1 MKRQLVAVG
10 IVVLIIGSVGVYLFL
25 FPMGSSFH
33 YEKTGTADNVEYR
46 VGVRN
51 IRDCEINVSFVD
63 DNDLLYSLDIEMYGF
78 SSSTVFYL
86 YEDATSVLLNYYTGP
101 SRAEWTG
108 EETRIKSLS
117 IALGTGKA
125 YNIIMAG
132 TNLTASIT
140 YSNGALIGQSTYLH
154 YLAVESSAVF
164 TYDGYDVDVTTLE
177 VDNDPVRLDA
187 NLGGQG
193 DFRLTSAVVDIDLPY
208 FYFGDVDIVADDIT
222 VSASGWNKSAV
233 VDSYSTEDVDG
244 IPPEVFVDIF
254 SSEFNAT
261 LVRSMT
267 P

>member
-10 IVVLIIGSVGVYLFL
+10 ILVLIIGSVGVYLFL

-33 YEKTGTADNVEYR
+33 YENTGTADNAEYR

-63 DNDLLYSLDIEMYGF
+63 DDDLLYSFDIEMYGF
-78 SSSTVFYL
+78 SSSTAFYL

-108 EETRIKSLS
+108 EETRIKSLN
-117 IALGTGKA
+117 IILGTGKA
-125 YNIIMAG
+125 YNIILAG
-132 TNLTASIT
+132 TNLTTSVT
-140 YSNGALIGQSTYLH
+140 YSNNALIGQSTYLH

-164 TYDGYDVDVTTLE
+164 IYDGYDVDVTTLGLE
-177 VDNDPVRLDA
+177 NDPVRLDA

-193 DFRLTSAVVDIDLPY
+193 DYTLASATIDIDLPY
-208 FYFGDVDIVADDIT
+208 FYFGDVDIIADDIT
-222 VSASGWNKSAV
+222 VSASGWNKSEV
-233 VDSYSTEDVDG
+233 VESYSTEFVDG
-244 IPPEVFVDIF
+244 IPPEIFVDIF
-254 SSEFNAT
+254 SSDFSAT
-261 LVRSMT
+261 LVKSIT